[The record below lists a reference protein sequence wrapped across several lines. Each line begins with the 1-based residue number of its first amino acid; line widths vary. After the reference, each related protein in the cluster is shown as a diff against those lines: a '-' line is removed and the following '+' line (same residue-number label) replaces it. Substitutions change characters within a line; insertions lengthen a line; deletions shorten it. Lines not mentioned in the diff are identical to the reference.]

1 MSNSILDQVTL
12 GYQLVWNESRELC
25 AVQLFV
31 GTRGSQDIDVPHL
44 LAGLAARWSGQAP
57 SLLLSPLSPILL
69 SELLDRAPADAP
81 RIEVNQAWLHDA
93 QTNQR
98 VHRAHQRGLHLV
110 WRGEPGQRPSKA
122 LAPCFERT
130 MVSLT
135 AEEALNA
142 LRSSRDLDR
151 RPQAQDSR
159 LRSPVR
165 AGQIYESVASRALVD
180 HCLDQQ
186 SAWGV
191 AGWPVEDVLHGYRH
205 QPMQADQQ
213 TIIGLI
219 EALEA
224 DDTTETIETIEHT
237 LVSDAL
243 LAYRFLRYTN
253 SAALG
258 LRTEIES
265 VRHGLMVL
273 GHARLKDWLLQ
284 QLPHAVSDVD
294 LQPIRTAMAVRAK
307 VMAQLLDAG
316 EGDELRR
323 ELYLCGVLSQI
334 DLVMG
339 EPMATAL
346 QRIPVSGRIKQALL
360 HRAGPYAPYLEI
372 AIALESSNTQAIL
385 SLCESHDLSA
395 GETNRVLLR
404 TLGGAPA
411 QATRG
416 LLVV

>member
-1 MSNSILDQVTL
+1 
-12 GYQLVWNESRELC
+12 
-25 AVQLFV
+25 
-31 GTRGSQDIDVPHL
+31 
-44 LAGLAARWSGQAP
+44 
-57 SLLLSPLSPILL
+57 
-69 SELLDRAPADAP
+69 
-81 RIEVNQAWLHDA
+81 
-93 QTNQR
+93 
-98 VHRAHQRGLHLV
+98 
-110 WRGEPGQRPSKA
+110 
-122 LAPCFERT
+122 
-130 MVSLT
+130 
-135 AEEALNA
+135 
-142 LRSSRDLDR
+142 
-151 RPQAQDSR
+151 
-159 LRSPVR
+159 
-165 AGQIYESVASRALVD
+165 
-180 HCLDQQ
+180 
-186 SAWGV
+186 
-191 AGWPVEDVLHGYRH
+191 
-205 QPMQADQQ
+205 MQADQQ

-224 DDTTETIETIEHT
+224 DDTTETIEQT

-360 HRAGPYAPYLEI
+360 HRTGPYAPYLEI

-404 TLGGAPA
+404 TLGSAPA
-411 QATRG
+411 RSTRG
-416 LLVV
+416 LLLV